1 MLKRSSASQ
10 RNYLILDYLYLG
22 LYKLFGFLL
31 WILPAGIIRILMKGL
46 AWFAYM
52 VSAKHRKIIQSNL
65 DLAYHPPLKDKEKKE
80 IGIHAFMN
88 LIDTVFGIIRRDGMH
103 TDEVVKNVSFEGG
116 EIIEKYQ
123 KEGKKFILV
132 TGHYGNWEL
141 LSQSIAIKFNLTLVG
156 VGRKLDSDL
165 MDKVLK
171 ENRERFNVEMV
182 YKTGAMKGCIKSIN
196 EGKIIGILTDQ
207 GIRKNQS
214 ITVNFFGVKASHTP
228 LASILSRKFD
238 LDLVPA
244 YISTEDYK
252 HYKVKIYE
260 PIKALKTDT
269 QEEDLAT
276 LTQAQADIMEQVI
289 KQDPKQWFWM
299 HKRWK

>member
-1 MLKRSSASQ
+1 M
-10 RNYLILDYLYLG
+10 LDYFYLG

-31 WILPAGIIRILMKGL
+31 WILPVGVIRVFMKGL
-46 AWFAYM
+46 AKFAYM

-65 DLAYHPPLKDKEKKE
+65 DLAYYPPLGDKEKKE
-80 IGIHAFMN
+80 IGINAFMN

-103 TDEVVKNVSFEGG
+103 TDEVLENVSFEGN

-141 LSQSIAIKFNLTLVG
+141 LSQSIAIKFDLTLVG

-182 YKTGAMKGCIKSIN
+182 YKEGAMKGCIKSIN

-207 GIRKNQS
+207 GIRKSQS
-214 ITVNFFGVKASHTP
+214 LEVDFFGVKASHTP

-252 HYKVKIYE
+252 QYRVKIYE
-260 PIKALKTDT
+260 PIKALKTDAK
-269 QEEDLAT
+269 EEDLAT

-289 KQDPKQWFWM
+289 KEDPKQWFWM

>member
-1 MLKRSSASQ
+1 M
-10 RNYLILDYLYLG
+10 ILDYLYLG

-31 WILPAGIIRILMKGL
+31 WILPAGVIRVLMKGL
-46 AWFAYM
+46 ARFTYM

-65 DLAYHPPLKDKEKKE
+65 DLAYHPPLGDKEKKE
-80 IGIHAFMN
+80 IGINAFMN

-103 TDEVVKNVSFEGG
+103 TDEVLENVSFEGG

-123 KEGKKFILV
+123 KEGKNFILV

-141 LSQSIAIKFNLTLVG
+141 LSQSIAIKFDLTLVG

-165 MDKVLK
+165 MDRVLK

-182 YKTGAMKGCIKSIN
+182 YKEGAMKGCIKSIN

-207 GIRKNQS
+207 GMRKNQS
-214 ITVNFFGVKASHTP
+214 FEVDFFGIKASHTP

-260 PIKALKTDT
+260 PIRALKTDAK
-269 QEEDLAT
+269 EEDLAT
-276 LTQAQADIMEQVI
+276 LTQAQADVMEQVI
-289 KQDPKQWFWM
+289 RKDPKQWFWM